1 MTFDSWMEEMKRG
14 ILSPNEEN
22 QKDLSKLNDLMDED
36 CEEE

>member
-14 ILSPNEEN
+14 ILSPKEEN